1 MKNNKRF
8 FSTRFAMAC
17 LMMVGLLLAG
27 CSQELE
33 TAQAE
38 SEYPAVRQ
46 VADIPDFAAVKD
58 TKARKKAFFDFM
70 RPIVRA
76 ENARLAKAR
85 LRMLS
90 LFDMLEHGDSVR
102 AEQKAW
108 LLHLAKTYHVKM
120 PDLHDEHARQ
130 LLKQRV
136 DTVPLRLVLAQSANE
151 SSWGT
156 SRFAREG
163 RNFFG
168 QWCFT
173 AGCGIVPGKRSAGLT
188 HEVAVFATVN
198 ASVASY
204 LRHINYVEVYTP
216 LRLIRHDMRMHGKK
230 PTAHN
235 LAGGLKAYS
244 QRGLDYVDEIRSMI
258 RTNFELM
265 AG

>member
-1 MKNNKRF
+1 MKSRM
-8 FSTRFAMAC
+8 AMGC
-17 LMMVGLLLAG
+17 VLIGGLMLTA

-33 TAQAE
+33 TAQAD

-46 VADIPDFAAVKD
+46 VADIPDFAAIRDSKVK
-58 TKARKKAFFDFM
+58 KKAFFDFM

-76 ENARLAKAR
+76 ENARVAKAR
-85 LRMLS
+85 LKMLG
-90 LFDMLEHGDSVR
+90 LFHMIEHGDSVK
-102 AEQKAW
+102 AEQKTW
-108 LLHLAKTYHVKM
+108 LLHLATSYRVDM

-130 LLKQRV
+130 LLKRRV
-136 DTVPLRLVLAQSANE
+136 DTVPLRLILAQSANE

-156 SRFAREG
+156 SRFARDG

-173 AGCGIVPGKRSAGLT
+173 PGCGIVPGKRSAGLT

-204 LRHINYVEVYTP
+204 LRQINQVDVYTS
-216 LRLIRHDMRMHGKK
+216 LRLIRHDMRVHGKK
-230 PTAHN
+230 PTAHD
-235 LAGGLKAYS
+235 LAGGLEAYS
-244 QRGLDYVDEIRSMI
+244 QRGSDYVDEIRSMI
-258 RTNFELM
+258 RTNFDGM